1 MKNRCQSDSTSHL
14 KRGKNVISKETEFIL
29 PLVLM
34 QTFFFFFFIYSVGT
48 LPDIRT
54 NKCKTYVV
62 LNDTIVN
69 K

>member
-1 MKNRCQSDSTSHL
+1 ML
-14 KRGKNVISKETEFIL
+14 KRRYFTSKKRKKRYEQRDRIHSSACPNADL
-29 PLVLM
+29 
-34 QTFFFFFFIYSVGT
+34 FFYIYSVGT